1 MVKFNMVY
9 LLCFDLIV
17 EHMRTN
23 KDTKAKSI
31 QTDINHSVHIQRSD
45 KKLHVGLHVQK
56 QKYSSLILMQLL

>member
-23 KDTKAKSI
+23 KDTKAKK
-31 QTDINHSVHIQRSD
+31 HSN
-45 KKLHVGLHVQK
+45 
-56 QKYSSLILMQLL
+56 